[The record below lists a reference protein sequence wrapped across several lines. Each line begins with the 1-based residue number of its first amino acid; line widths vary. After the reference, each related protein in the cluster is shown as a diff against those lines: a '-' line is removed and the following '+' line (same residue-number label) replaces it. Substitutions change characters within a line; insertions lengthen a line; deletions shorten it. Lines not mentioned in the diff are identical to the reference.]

1 MPIYPLIRSWDCG
14 WEEQV
19 LVERP
24 TGNAARLRPQFV
36 AKRVVAPVIYG
47 GAIPGQFEARFLRQ
61 LRLLGDVR

>member
-1 MPIYPLIRSWDCG
+1 M
-14 WEEQV
+14 

-61 LRLLGDVR
+61 LRLLGVVR